1 MCELICKH
9 LSHELQCPDDTRKAV
24 LKTREPLFY
33 GCLGF
38 IDGTLVKI
46 QRPSD
51 LEVSMERRFYTG
63 RKKIYAF
70 NNTIVVDHD
79 GLIIY
84 LDPGYPGSFHDVTI
98 LRQSHLF
105 HYWRQYFRHDNDS
118 FEYLMGD
125 RKHPYF

>member
-1 MCELICKH
+1 
-9 LSHELQCPDDTRKAV
+9 V

-51 LEVSMERRFYTG
+51 LDVSMERRFYTG

-105 HYWRQYFRHDNDS
+105 HNWRQYFHRDEDS